1 MVLVIPAAKS
11 PIARNC
17 LEKVPN
23 TDSKPKAKSPTVLI
37 SVAFILEAVITM
49 LKEINPPRPK
59 AIIKSFKANFRSPLS
74 FHFSLTNSAC
84 KKRL

>member
-37 SVAFILEAVITM
+37 SVAFILEAVITI
-49 LKEINPPRPK
+49 LR
-59 AIIKSFKANFRSPLS
+59 KSILRDLRLLS
-74 FHFSLTNSAC
+74 NLLRQISDHLYHSIFL
-84 KKRL
+84 